1 MISRQIERK
10 VFIGIIFSLILVIC
24 CGGCSSS
31 TESSPD
37 VSIPKYKTFV
47 TAATFTGDIKAAGG
61 QATGIA
67 SADYLCMNDT
77 NTPTDG
83 STYKAM
89 LVDGTVRVACG
100 SGNYNCSDGTI
111 GQKDWVFKP
120 NTTYTQSDGTTP
132 IFTTDAN
139 GVFDFG
145 EALTNTLTNSFD
157 ISASTY
163 YTGLLGDWTLNVE
176 GMCLYWAKGDF
187 GPGGIGSYGL
197 GDQTNYSSIAGSD
210 SCEYFRR
217 LICVEQ

>member
-1 MISRQIERK
+1 MIKKYIEVRG
-10 VFIGIIFSLILVIC
+10 FIYIILLAIC

-89 LVDGTVRVACG
+89 LVDGTDRVACG
-100 SGNYNCSDGTI
+100 SGNYNCSGGTI

-132 IFTTDAN
+132 IFTTDAHA
-139 GVFDFG
+139 VFDFG
-145 EALTNTLTNSFD
+145 GGTIQLTNSFD

-176 GMCLYWAKGDF
+176 GMCLYWAKGDL

-197 GDQTNYSSIAGSD
+197 GDQTNYSSIAGSAFCD
-210 SCEYFRR
+210 AARR
-217 LICVEQ
+217 LVCVEQ